1 LLDKRKLRL
10 EVFRIKDSLR
20 VIINDTVWEI
30 SRTPYSSSISRNA
43 KTLAYW
49 DSTFKK
55 PFEAAIDS
63 MMDEVKSTINE
74 FQAYLERQVEEIMKG
89 EDC

>member
-1 LLDKRKLRL
+1 MGERKLRL
-10 EVFRIKDSLR
+10 EVQRIKNFLR
-20 VIINDTVWEI
+20 VIINDKIWEI
-30 SRTPYSSSISRNA
+30 SGNTLGSYVSRND

-63 MMDEVKSTINE
+63 MMDEVKSAINE

>member
-1 LLDKRKLRL
+1 MLSERKLHL
-10 EVFRIKDSLR
+10 EVSRIKNFLR
-20 VIINDTVWEI
+20 VIINDTIWEI
-30 SRTPYSSSISRNA
+30 SAKTPGSYISRND

-63 MMDEVKSTINE
+63 MMNEIRSAIGE
-74 FQAYLERQVEEIMKG
+74 FQANLEKQIEIIKG
-89 EDC
+89 ESR

>member
-1 LLDKRKLRL
+1 MSERKLHL
-10 EVFRIKDSLR
+10 EVSRIKNFLR
-20 VIINDTVWEI
+20 VIINDKIWEI
-30 SRTPYSSSISRNA
+30 TGNTLGSYVSRND

-63 MMDEVKSTINE
+63 MMDEVKSAINE
-74 FQAYLERQVEEIMKG
+74 FQAYLEKQIEEIMKG

>member
-1 LLDKRKLRL
+1 LSERKLHL
-10 EVFRIKDSLR
+10 EVSRIKNFLR

-30 SRTPYSSSISRNA
+30 SGSFIGSYVLRND

-63 MMDEVKSTINE
+63 MMDEVKSAINE
-74 FQAYLERQVEEIMKG
+74 FQTYLERQVEEIMKG